1 MTVAYNNGGGG
12 NGIEVERIDASGNVV
27 VRKGNET
34 ARGSVAIYDL
44 NRRTITMIGNVQ
56 LTQGTNRL
64 TGGRLIIDLRSG
76 RSTVDGRANA
86 TGVSNER
93 SEEHTSEL
101 QSLMRISYAVFCLK
115 KKKKTNNITT
125 HSHKSKHN
133 TT

>member
-56 LTQGTNRL
+56 LTQGTHRL
-64 TGGRLIIDLRSG
+64 PGGRMIIALRSG
-76 RSTVDGRANA
+76 RSPVDGRATA
-86 TGVSNER
+86 SGVSNEGGR
-93 SEEHTSEL
+93 VTGTFPGTHRDK
-101 QSLMRISYAVFCLK
+101 Q
-115 KKKKTNNITT
+115 TT
-125 HSHKSKHN
+125 P
-133 TT
+133 

>member
-1 MTVAYNNGGGG
+1 MRISDWSSDVCSSDLAYNNGGGG
-12 NGIEVERIDASGNVV
+12 NGIEVERIDASGNFV

-44 NRRTITMIGNVQ
+44 TCRTITMIGNVQ

-86 TGVSNER
+86 TGVSNEGGR
-93 SEEHTSEL
+93 VTGTFTVP
-101 QSLMRISYAVFCLK
+101 QRDQQ
-115 KKKKTNNITT
+115 
-125 HSHKSKHN
+125 
-133 TT
+133 

>member
-76 RSTVDGRANA
+76 RSNVDGRANA
-86 TGVSNER
+86 TGVRHEGGRVNETGR
-93 SEEHTSEL
+93 ASSRERGG
-101 QSLMRISYAVFCLK
+101 Q
-115 KKKKTNNITT
+115 
-125 HSHKSKHN
+125 
-133 TT
+133 